1 MGKSYKETLNEQLK
15 NPTFKKEYE
24 NIKKLKIE
32 ELFENFD
39 GEYVPL
45 EEDWGQSAGKEIL

>member
-15 NPTFKKEYE
+15 NPNFKKEYE
-24 NIKKLKIE
+24 NIKKLSIE

-39 GEYVPL
+39 GEYISV
-45 EEDWGQSAGKEIL
+45 EIDWGQPVGKEIF